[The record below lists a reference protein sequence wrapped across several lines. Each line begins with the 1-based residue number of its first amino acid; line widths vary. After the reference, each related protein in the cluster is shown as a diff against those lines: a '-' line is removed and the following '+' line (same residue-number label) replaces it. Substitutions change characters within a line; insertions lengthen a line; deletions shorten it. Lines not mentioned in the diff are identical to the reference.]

1 MGTPK
6 TIEDVRDQLRI
17 KLGWLEAPPA
27 PMNVDLTTTERTPE
41 ITPGVTQ
48 RVRFPTK
55 HLKAPGTEG
64 EPLTKPEKEFL
75 EDYDLFTPMILGEKQ
90 DEEEAEPP
98 IVDDAYQRPFNIF
111 EEFVETELNI
121 MLSRYID
128 LCRCAQCRADI
139 VALSLQQLPPF
150 YVTGTRGTES
160 ARRIIG
166 SKYMQRIMNSVT
178 KSIHV
183 VFKKPRNSC
192 NRIKQ
197 VLWIRPDFEIA
208 EQEELLPTG
217 KPVLEAFKKLDDAEK
232 STAQYDVELSFSSEV
247 EELINLMENEET
259 EPTSTTVDNTQERYQ
274 DQFSH
279 QHPSEPN
286 QPKEDLAE

>member
-6 TIEDVRDQLRI
+6 TIEHIRDQLRI
-17 KLGWLEAPPA
+17 KLGWLEALPA
-27 PMNVDLTTTERTPE
+27 SQEVDLTTTERAQE
-41 ITPGVTQ
+41 IEPAAKQQ

-55 HLKAPGTEG
+55 PLQAPGTEG

-75 EDYDLFTPMILGEKQ
+75 EDYDLFTPMILGDANQ
-90 DEEEAEPP
+90 DEEETEPP
-98 IVDDAYQRPFNIF
+98 IVADEYHRPFNIF
-111 EEFVETELNI
+111 EDFVETELNI

-166 SKYMQRIMNSVT
+166 SKYMQRIMNAVT

-208 EQEELLPTG
+208 EQEDLLPTG
-217 KPVLEAFKKLDDAEK
+217 KPTLKAFKQLEDAEK
-232 STAQYDVELSFSSEV
+232 NTPQYDVELSFSSEV
-247 EELINLMENEET
+247 EELINLMENEAD
-259 EPTSTTVDNTQERYQ
+259 EPATTSVANNQERYQ
-274 DQFSH
+274 DQFS
-279 QHPSEPN
+279 QQ
-286 QPKEDLAE
+286 QPQEDLAE